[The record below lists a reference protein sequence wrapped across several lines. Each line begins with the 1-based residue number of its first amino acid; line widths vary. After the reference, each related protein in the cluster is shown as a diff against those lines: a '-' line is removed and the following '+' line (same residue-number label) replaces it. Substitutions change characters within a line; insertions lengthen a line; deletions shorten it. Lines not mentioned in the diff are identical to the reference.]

1 MKNITLNIIGQR
13 ILVDILKE
21 KEDIIKMNI
30 LFFENLDDY
39 LKNINDNIIKNIV
52 VTHLSNFESIEQSS
66 FKIDNPIFYLTSKKN
81 NIKIKTKLQ
90 RYELIYCPF
99 NLKNFI
105 EKINLAHI
113 KYKFVINS
121 KVELLNYT
129 INLNTRVIITNQNKL
144 KLTEREKNFLLF
156 LKNSKEPQT
165 INNILESVWGY
176 SKGIETHTVETHVY
190 RLRKKFLDSFND
202 NNFIKNNKKGYY
214 I

>member
-13 ILVDILKE
+13 ILADVLKE
-21 KEDIIKMNI
+21 KKDIIKMDI

-39 LKNINDNIIKNIV
+39 LIDKKKNNAKNILITNI
-52 VTHLSNFESIEQSS
+52 SNFEFIPRNE

-81 NIKIKTKLQ
+81 NIKIKTKLLTH
-90 RYELIYCPF
+90 ELIYYPF

-105 EKINLAHI
+105 EKINLIYI
-113 KYKFVINS
+113 KSKFIVNS
-121 KVELLNYT
+121 KVDLLNYT
-129 INLNTRVIITNQNKL
+129 INLNTREITGDQNSL

-156 LKNSKEPQT
+156 LKNSKKPQT
-165 INNILESVWGY
+165 IRNILKSVWGY
-176 SKGIETHTVETHVY
+176 SKDVETHTVETHVH

-202 NNFIKNNKKGYY
+202 KNFIKNNKKGYY

>member
-1 MKNITLNIIGQR
+1 MQNITLNIIGQR
-13 ILVDILKE
+13 ILADVLKE
-21 KEDIIKMNI
+21 KKDIIKMDI

-39 LKNINDNIIKNIV
+39 LIDTKENNRNNILITN
-52 VTHLSNFESIEQSS
+52 LSNFELIQRTK

-90 RYELIYCPF
+90 RHELIYYPF

-105 EKINLAHI
+105 EKINLTYI
-113 KYKFVINS
+113 KSKFIVNS
-121 KVELLNYT
+121 KVDLLNYT
-129 INLNTRVIITNQNKL
+129 INLNTREIIEGQNSL

-156 LKNSKEPQT
+156 LKNSKKPQT
-165 INNILESVWGY
+165 ISNILKSVWEY
-176 SKGIETHTVETHVY
+176 SKDAETHTVETHVH

-202 NNFIKNNKKGYY
+202 KNFIKNNKRGYY

>member
-13 ILVDILKE
+13 ILADVLKE

-66 FKIDNPIFYLTSKKN
+66 FKIDNPVFYLTSKKN
-81 NIKIKTKLQ
+81 NLKIKTKLQ

-129 INLNTRVIITNQNKL
+129 INLNTREIITNQNKL

-156 LKNSKEPQT
+156 LKNSKKPQT

-190 RLRKKFLDSFND
+190 RLRKKFLYSFND

>member
-13 ILVDILKE
+13 ILADVLKE

-30 LFFENLDDY
+30 LFFENLGDY
-39 LKNINDNIIKNIV
+39 LKNIKDNIIKNIV
-52 VTHLSNFESIEQSS
+52 VTHFSNFESIEQSN

-81 NIKIKTKLQ
+81 NIKVKTKLQ

-105 EKINLAHI
+105 EKINLASI
-113 KYKFVINS
+113 KSKFVINS

-129 INLNTRVIITNQNKL
+129 INLNTREIITGQNKL
-144 KLTEREKNFLLF
+144 KLTEREKDFLLF
-156 LKNSKEPQT
+156 LKNSKKPQT
-165 INNILESVWGY
+165 IRNILESVWGY
-176 SKGIETHTVETHVY
+176 TKGIETHTVETHVH
-190 RLRKKFLDSFND
+190 RLRKKFLNSFND

>member
-21 KEDIIKMNI
+21 KKDIIKMDI

-39 LKNINDNIIKNIV
+39 LIDTKENNRNNILITN
-52 VTHLSNFESIEQSS
+52 LSNFELIQRTK

-90 RYELIYCPF
+90 RHELIYYPF

-105 EKINLAHI
+105 EKINLTYI
-113 KYKFVINS
+113 KSKFIVNS
-121 KVELLNYT
+121 KVDLLNYT
-129 INLNTRVIITNQNKL
+129 INLNTREIIEGQNSL

-156 LKNSKEPQT
+156 LKNSKKPQT
-165 INNILESVWGY
+165 ISNILKSVWKY
-176 SKGIETHTVETHVY
+176 SKDVETHTVETHVH

-202 NNFIKNNKKGYY
+202 KNFIKNNKRGYY

>member
-1 MKNITLNIIGQR
+1 MQNITLNIIGQR
-13 ILVDILKE
+13 ILADVLKE
-21 KEDIIKMNI
+21 KKDIIKMDI

-39 LKNINDNIIKNIV
+39 LIDTKENNRKNILITN
-52 VTHLSNFESIEQSS
+52 LSNFELIQRTK

-90 RYELIYCPF
+90 KHELIYYPF

-105 EKINLAHI
+105 EKINLTYI
-113 KYKFVINS
+113 KSKFIVNS
-121 KVELLNYT
+121 KVDLLNYT
-129 INLNTRVIITNQNKL
+129 INLNTREIIEGQNSL

-156 LKNSKEPQT
+156 LKNSKKPQT
-165 INNILESVWGY
+165 ISNILKSVWKY
-176 SKGIETHTVETHVY
+176 SKDVETHTVETHVH

-202 NNFIKNNKKGYY
+202 KNFIKNNKRGYY

>member
-1 MKNITLNIIGQR
+1 MKNITLNIIEQR
-13 ILVDILKE
+13 VLADVLKE

-66 FKIDNPIFYLTSKKN
+66 FKIDNPVFYLTSKKN

-129 INLNTRVIITNQNKL
+129 INLNTREFITNQNKL

-156 LKNSKEPQT
+156 LKNSKKPQT

-190 RLRKKFLDSFND
+190 RLRKKFLYSFND

>member
-13 ILVDILKE
+13 ILADVLKE

-129 INLNTRVIITNQNKL
+129 INLNTREIITNQNKL

-156 LKNSKEPQT
+156 LKNSKKPQT
-165 INNILESVWGY
+165 IRNILESVWGY
-176 SKGIETHTVETHVY
+176 SKGIETHTVETHVH
-190 RLRKKFLDSFND
+190 RLRKKFLVSFND
-202 NNFIKNNKKGYY
+202 SSFIKNNKKGYY

>member
-13 ILVDILKE
+13 ILVDVLKE

-30 LFFENLDDY
+30 LFFENLGDY
-39 LKNINDNIIKNIV
+39 LKNIKDNIIKNIV
-52 VTHLSNFESIEQSS
+52 VTHLSNFESIEQSN
-66 FKIDNPIFYLTSKKN
+66 FKIDNPIFYLTSKQN
-81 NIKIKTKLQ
+81 KINVKTKLQ
-90 RYELIYCPF
+90 RYELIYYPF

-105 EKINLAHI
+105 EKINLAYI
-113 KYKFVINS
+113 KSKFIINS

-129 INLNTRVIITNQNKL
+129 INLNTREIITDQNKL

-156 LKNSKEPQT
+156 LKNPKKPQT

-176 SKGIETHTVETHVY
+176 SKGIETHTVETHVH

>member
-1 MKNITLNIIGQR
+1 MKNITLNIIEQR
-13 ILVDILKE
+13 ILADVLKE

-30 LFFENLDDY
+30 LFFENLSDY
-39 LKNINDNIIKNIV
+39 LKNIKDNIIKDIV
-52 VTHLSNFESIEQSS
+52 VTHLSNFESIEQSN

-90 RYELIYCPF
+90 RHELIYYPF

-105 EKINLAHI
+105 EKINLVYI
-113 KYKFVINS
+113 KSKFVINS

-129 INLNTRVIITNQNKL
+129 INLNTREIIEGQNSL

-156 LKNSKEPQT
+156 LKNSKKPQT
-165 INNILESVWGY
+165 ISNILKSVWKY
-176 SKGIETHTVETHVY
+176 SKDVETHTVETHVH
-190 RLRKKFLDSFND
+190 RLRKKFLDSFDD
-202 NNFIKNNKKGYY
+202 NYFIKNNKKGYF